1 MEFVYPIPERHH
13 PNLAELTNGHWTVER
28 GFLKGFV
35 DYVFEQDGLIYFADW
50 KSDLLS
56 SYDPST
62 IEEHVRHNYALQAQ
76 IYLVGIVRL
85 LQIRSEQEYAE
96 RFGGL
101 LYVFLRGVGADR
113 EGRQGIYFRRPN
125 WAKYVR
131 SKPT

>member
-1 MEFVYPIPERHH
+1 MDF
-13 PNLAELTNGHWTVER
+13 
-28 GFLKGFV
+28 
-35 DYVFEQDGLIYFADW
+35 VFEQDGLTYFADW

-62 IEEHVRHNYALQAQ
+62 IEEHVMHNYALQAQ

-101 LYVFLRGVGADR
+101 LYVFLRGVGADG
-113 EGRQGIYFRRPN
+113 EGRQGIYFHRPN
-125 WAKYVR
+125 WVEVCNIETDLIELPQF
-131 SKPT
+131 SL